1 MSDVNPE
8 ELQHVRRVDGDAKP
22 SRPPPQRPRAARAPE
37 RTRSQFASAVQT
49 ALIGALAGAFVT
61 WISAP
66 WLDLFQRQPFHV
78 QLWLSLVAGVALGAV
93 ALIPVLRDL
102 IQKHPS
108 RVTTALCVLA
118 GGALATGVW
127 TGVQTVA
134 ADDQCPAPA
143 ELRLVTAPENVTE
156 LTARAQSYVR
166 EHQTEDGC
174 PVVRMTVGVAPPPI
188 HLRDAFDNRW
198 EWQEDRRD
206 QPYARLYDLQPDVW
220 VASSAAEPDELRA
233 DELRLLSAR
242 KPEDAVGRDQL
253 VLAMTGQR
261 REELGTYMDNPDGYP
276 FGEVWDT
283 LTKRM
288 GMTIA
293 RPFPETSVAALI
305 GTHDVFHDRGLP
317 ESRYLEA
324 EQELVENGLG
334 ADTVTS
340 LLCEFDRLADRS
352 GAGNPKIAL
361 LVPGHSVDDYNAGRV
376 EGCEGTGD
384 SAPLVGVRHHD
395 LSTLDYQFVKVSWPD
410 QRSAE
415 REKLVDHF
423 GAWLRA
429 HPLFPNA
436 PGPADG
442 ELDHKELG
450 QLKKLVLDELRPK
463 LDLRLLVDT
472 SGSADRPVRVQAA
485 EAVRANNRL
494 LGPRDGVRV
503 FGLHA
508 RTRNGPAQV
517 TSIAGESTREELG
530 AVAADIEST
539 AFDHWDAPASAGLTR
554 LGAGDEAVAAPVV
567 LLTDGRLF
575 DNEGEDDAAKVIAQ
589 ALKRA
594 STVSG
599 LYVIV
604 LGQDE
609 CAVTALPGT
618 GKPYR
623 CVTAGE
629 GADQALTRAIITV
642 RGWR

>member
-1 MSDVNPE
+1 MSDIKQNEP
-8 ELQHVRRVDGDAKP
+8 
-22 SRPPPQRPRAARAPE
+22 AATEPGK
-37 RTRSQFASAVQT
+37 SQVASAVQT
-49 ALIGALAGAFVT
+49 AVIGALAGAFVT

-66 WLDLFQRQPFHV
+66 WLDLFTSQPLHI
-78 QLWLSLVAGVALGAV
+78 QLWGSLGTGVLVGAA

-102 IQKHPS
+102 IQKHPKEV
-108 RVTTALCVLA
+108 RTALCVLA

-127 TGVQTVA
+127 TGVRAVA

-156 LTARAQSYVR
+156 LTARARSYVR

-174 PVVRMTVGVAPPPI
+174 PVVRMTVAVAPPPI
-188 HLRDAFDNRW
+188 HLHDAFDNRW
-198 EWQEDRRD
+198 EWREDRRD
-206 QPYARLYDLQPDVW
+206 QPYARLYDLQPDAW

-233 DELRLLSAR
+233 GELRSLGAPE
-242 KPEDAVGRDQL
+242 PEDAVGRDQL

-261 REELGTYMDNPDGYP
+261 HEELGTYMDNPDGYA

-283 LTKRM
+283 LTKKM

-352 GAGNPKIAL
+352 GAGDPKIAM
-361 LVPGHSVDDYNAGRV
+361 LVPAHSVDDFNAGRV
-376 EGCEGTGD
+376 KGCEGTGD
-384 SAPLVGVRHHD
+384 SARLVAVRHHD

-442 ELDHKELG
+442 ELDRHDLG
-450 QLKKLVLDELRPK
+450 RLKKLVLDELRPK

-472 SGSADRPVRVQAA
+472 SGSADRPVRVRAA
-485 EAVRANNRL
+485 EAVRANSRL

-508 RTRNGPAQV
+508 RTRNGPAEV
-517 TSIAGESTREELG
+517 TSIAADSTREQLG
-530 AVAADIEST
+530 AVAASIEST

-554 LGAGDEAVAAPVV
+554 LGTGDEAVAAPVV

-575 DNEGEDDAAKVIAQ
+575 DNEGRGEAAKVIAR
-589 ALKRA
+589 ALERA
-594 STVSG
+594 PTVSG
-599 LYVIV
+599 LYVV
-604 LGQDE
+604 VFGQDA
-609 CAVTALPGT
+609 CAVTALPGS

-623 CVTAGE
+623 CVTASE
-629 GADQALTRAIITV
+629 GADKALTRAIITV

>member
-1 MSDVNPE
+1 MSDIEQNEPP
-8 ELQHVRRVDGDAKP
+8 AT
-22 SRPPPQRPRAARAPE
+22 RPGK
-37 RTRSQFASAVQT
+37 SQVASAVQA

-61 WISAP
+61 WISTP
-66 WLDLFQRQPFHV
+66 WLDLFRSQSLHV
-78 QLWLSLVAGVALGAV
+78 QLWVSLGAGVLVGAV
-93 ALIPVLRDL
+93 ALIPMLRDL
-102 IQKHPS
+102 IQRHPKEV
-108 RVTTALCVLA
+108 RTALCVLA

-127 TGVQTVA
+127 TVVQAVA

-156 LTARAQSYVR
+156 LTARAHSYVR
-166 EHQTEDGC
+166 QHQMEDGC

-198 EWQEDRRD
+198 EWREDRRD
-206 QPYARLYDLQPDVW
+206 QPYARLYDLQPDAW
-220 VASSAAEPDELRA
+220 VASSAAEPGELMA
-233 DELRLLSAR
+233 DDLRSLSVPG
-242 KPEDAVGRDQL
+242 PEDAVGRDQL

-261 REELGTYMDNPDGYP
+261 REELGTYMDNPDGYA
-276 FGEVWDT
+276 FREVWDT
-283 LTKRM
+283 LTGKM
-288 GMTIA
+288 GMAIA

-305 GTHDVFHDRGLP
+305 ATHDVFHDRGLP
-317 ESRYLEA
+317 ESRYLKA

-340 LLCEFDRLADRS
+340 LLCEFDRLADEPGTRD
-352 GAGNPKIAL
+352 PKIAL
-361 LVPGHSVDDYNAGRV
+361 LVPGHSVDDFNAGLV

-384 SAPLVGVRHHD
+384 SARLVAVRHHD

-436 PGPADG
+436 PGPGDG
-442 ELDHKELG
+442 ELDRQELG

-485 EAVRANNRL
+485 EAVRANSRL
-494 LGPRDGVRV
+494 LGPRDGVQV

-508 RTRNGPAQV
+508 RTRNGPAEV
-517 TSIAGESTREELG
+517 TGIAADSTREQLG
-530 AVAADIEST
+530 AVAASIEST
-539 AFDHWDAPASAGLTR
+539 PFDHWDAPASAGLTR
-554 LGAGDEAVAAPVV
+554 LGTGDEAVAAPVV

-575 DNEGEDDAAKVIAQ
+575 DNEGRGEAAKVIAR
-589 ALKRA
+589 ALEDA

-599 LYVIV
+599 LYVV
-604 LGQDE
+604 VFGQDE
-609 CAVTALPGT
+609 CAVTTLPGT

-623 CVTAGE
+623 CVTASE
-629 GADQALTRAIITV
+629 GADKALTRAIITV